1 MAKLVSGK
9 PHSVHKFFPEIGR
22 QSSPNTL
29 KLDLKER
36 APCIPLQT
44 LPQFART
51 PLRVG
56 IASSTFRG
64 TISLGKSLDEF
75 CDLECSQHLSHC

>member
-9 PHSVHKFFPEIGR
+9 HHSGNNSFPEIGR
-22 QSSPNTL
+22 RSSPNTL

-56 IASSTFRG
+56 ITSSIFRG
-64 TISLGKSLDEF
+64 TV
-75 CDLECSQHLSHC
+75 QT

>member
-9 PHSVHKFFPEIGR
+9 HHSVHKFFPEIGR

-36 APCIPLQT
+36 APRIPLQT

-56 IASSTFRG
+56 IASSSTFRG
-64 TISLGKSLDEF
+64 TISLGKSLDE
-75 CDLECSQHLSHC
+75 LAI